1 MKILLPALSPTMET
15 GNLVKWLVKEGDDVL
30 SGDILAE
37 IETDKATM
45 ELESPDDGK
54 IEKILVKEGSENI
67 SVNTEIAL
75 LTVEGEEIEEKS
87 EVSSAESTE
96 IDEKTEKSTQ
106 NSSQVTHDSDDKNLT
121 NSNISMSSLL
131 KQQTDNS
138 ESKKWS
144 EKEISMREALNQAIE
159 EEMIFDKD
167 VFLLGEEVAEYD
179 GAYKVTQGLLDK
191 FGSKRVLDTPISEH
205 GFTGLAI
212 GAAMAGLK
220 PICEFMTFNFSMQAI
235 DQIVNSAAK
244 SLYMSGGEINVP
256 IVFRGP
262 NGAAA
267 RVGAQHSQC
276 FISWFSHIPGL
287 LVIAPSNARDAKGL
301 LKSSIRNPNP
311 VVFLEHEL
319 LYKEKT
325 SVPEENDFLIPIG
338 KANLIKE
345 GNDVTIIGFSMS
357 VQRILNA
364 LPSIEKLGI
373 KPDIIDLRSIKPLDE
388 ELIYK
393 SVKKTNRVVIVEDG
407 FGSTSFGS
415 HLSYLIQSNCFDF
428 LDAEIIKVS
437 GKDVPMPYAENL
449 EKLAL
454 PNTDEIVS
462 AVKKVSYKN

>member
-15 GNLVKWLVKEGDDVL
+15 GNLVKWLVKEGQSVN
-30 SGDILAE
+30 SGDVIAE

-45 ELESPDDGK
+45 ELESPDDGTLN
-54 IEKILVKEGSENI
+54 KILIPEGTEGVK
-67 SVNTEIAL
+67 VNTLIAIL
-75 LTVEGEEIEEKS
+75 DVEGEEEIIIEENNSKIPEKNQSLQKS
-87 EVSSAESTE
+87 IEVNFSMNS
-96 IDEKTEKSTQ
+96 IINQNQIEKSNWTEEEM
-106 NSSQVTHDSDDKNLT
+106 T
-121 NSNISMSSLL
+121 
-131 KQQTDNS
+131 
-138 ESKKWS
+138 
-144 EKEISMREALNQAIE
+144 MREALNKAIE
-159 EEMIFDKD
+159 EEMNLDKD

-179 GAYKVTQGLLDK
+179 GAYKVTQGLLQK
-191 FGSKRVLDTPISEH
+191 FGDKRVIDTPISEH

-267 RVGAQHSQC
+267 RVAAQHSQC

-287 LVIAPSNARDAKGL
+287 LVVAPSNARDAKGL

-311 VVFLEHEL
+311 VIFLEHEL
-319 LYKEKT
+319 LYKEKIN
-325 SVPEENDFLIPIG
+325 VPKEDDFLIPLG
-338 KANLIKE
+338 KANLITQGE
-345 GNDVTIIGFSMS
+345 DLTIIGFSMS

-364 LPSIEKLGI
+364 MPLINNLGI
-373 KPDIIDLRSIKPLDE
+373 KADIIDLRSIKPLDE
-388 ELIYK
+388 DLIYS

-407 FGSTSFGS
+407 WGSTSFGS
-415 HLSYLIQSNCFDF
+415 HLSYLIQSNCFDY
-428 LDAEIIKVS
+428 LDSEIVKIS

-449 EKLAL
+449 EALAL
-454 PNTDEIVS
+454 PTTDEIVS
-462 AVKKVSYKN
+462 AVKKVTYKN

>member
-67 SVNTEIAL
+67 IVNTEIAL
-75 LTVEGEEIEEKS
+75 LSVEGEEIEEKI
-87 EVSSAESTE
+87 EKPIESSPPAIPNGADTKIKE
-96 IDEKTEKSTQ
+96 
-106 NSSQVTHDSDDKNLT
+106 N
-121 NSNISMSSLL
+121 NISMGSLL
-131 KQQTDNS
+131 KEQSDSLETKD
-138 ESKKWS
+138 WS
-144 EKEISMREALNQAIE
+144 EKEITMREALNQAIE
-159 EEMIFDKD
+159 EEMILDKD

-212 GAAMAGLK
+212 GAAMSGLK

-262 NGAAA
+262 NGVAA

-287 LVIAPSNARDAKGL
+287 LVVAPSNARDAKGL

-325 SVPEENDFLIPIG
+325 NVPVENDFLIPIG

-345 GNDVTIIGFSMS
+345 GSDVTIIGFSMS

-388 ELIYK
+388 DLVYK

-407 FGSTSFGS
+407 WGNTSFGS
-415 HLSYLIQSNCFDF
+415 HLSYLIQSNCFDY
-428 LDAEIIKVS
+428 LDSEIIKVS

-454 PNTDEIVS
+454 PNTDEIIS
-462 AVKKVSYKN
+462 AVKKVSYTN

>member
-54 IEKILVKEGSENI
+54 IEKILIKEGSENI

-75 LTVEGEEIEEKS
+75 LSVEGEETEEKI
-87 EVSSAESTE
+87 EKPIESSPPK
-96 IDEKTEKSTQ
+96 IPNGND
-106 NSSQVTHDSDDKNLT
+106 T
-121 NSNISMSSLL
+121 NIKETNISMGSLL
-131 KQQTDNS
+131 KEQSNS
-138 ESKKWS
+138 LETKNWT
-144 EKEISMREALNQAIE
+144 EKEITMREALNQAIE
-159 EEMIFDKD
+159 EEMILDKD

-179 GAYKVTQGLLDK
+179 GAYKVTQGLLNK

-212 GAAMAGLK
+212 GAAMSGLK

-287 LVIAPSNARDAKGL
+287 LVVAPSNARDAKGL

-311 VVFLEHEL
+311 VIFLEHEL
-319 LYKEKT
+319 LYKEKNN
-325 SVPEENDFLIPIG
+325 VPEENDFLIPIG

-345 GNDVTIIGFSMS
+345 GSDVTIIGFSMS

-388 ELIYK
+388 DLIYK

-407 FGSTSFGS
+407 WGNTSFGS
-415 HLSYLIQSNCFDF
+415 HLSYLIQSNCFDY
-428 LDAEIIKVS
+428 LDSEIIKVS

-454 PNTDEIVS
+454 PNTDEIIS
-462 AVKKVSYKN
+462 AVKKVSYTN

>member
-67 SVNTEIAL
+67 IVNTEIAL
-75 LTVEGEEIEEKS
+75 LSVEGEEIEEK
-87 EVSSAESTE
+87 
-96 IDEKTEKSTQ
+96 IEKTIE
-106 NSSQVTHDSDDKNLT
+106 SSPPAIPNGADTKIKEN
-121 NSNISMSSLL
+121 NISMGSLL
-131 KQQTDNS
+131 KEQSDSLETKD
-138 ESKKWS
+138 WS
-144 EKEISMREALNQAIE
+144 EKEITMREALNQAIE
-159 EEMIFDKD
+159 EEMILDKD
-167 VFLLGEEVAEYD
+167 VLLLGEEVAEYD

-212 GAAMAGLK
+212 GAAMSGLK

-325 SVPEENDFLIPIG
+325 NVPVENDFLIPIG

-345 GNDVTIIGFSMS
+345 GSDVTIIGFSMS

-388 ELIYK
+388 DLVYK

-407 FGSTSFGS
+407 WGNTSFGS
-415 HLSYLIQSNCFDF
+415 HLSYLIQSNCFDY
-428 LDAEIIKVS
+428 LDSEIIKVS

-454 PNTDEIVS
+454 PNTDEIIS
-462 AVKKVSYKN
+462 AVKKVSYTN

>member
-15 GNLVKWLVKEGDDVL
+15 GNLVKWLVEEGQTVN

-45 ELESPDDGK
+45 ELESPDDGI
-54 IEKILVKEGSENI
+54 IEKIIIPEGTEEI
-67 SVNTEIAL
+67 QVNSLIAL
-75 LTVEGEEIEEKS
+75 LKVEGEDSSDADSIPDKS
-87 EVSSAESTE
+87 SSISVVPTESKT
-96 IDEKTEKSTQ
+96 IDT
-106 NSSQVTHDSDDKNLT
+106 
-121 NSNISMSSLL
+121 NISMASILN
-131 KQQTDNS
+131 DNS
-138 ESKKWS
+138 EVDSNWT
-144 EKEISMREALNQAIE
+144 EKETTMREALNQAIE
-159 EEMIFDKD
+159 EEMIKDKD

-179 GAYKVTQGLLDK
+179 GAYKVTQGLLKK
-191 FGSKRVLDTPISEH
+191 FGDKRVLDTPISEH

-267 RVGAQHSQC
+267 RVAAQHSQC

-287 LVIAPSNARDAKGL
+287 IVIAPSNARDAKGL

-311 VVFLEHEL
+311 VIFLEHEL

-325 SVPEENDFLIPIG
+325 NVPIEDNFLIPLG
-338 KANLIKE
+338 KGNLIKQ

-357 VQRILNA
+357 VQRIINA
-364 LPSIEKLGI
+364 LPEINKLNI
-373 KPDIIDLRSIKPLDE
+373 NPDIIDLRSIKPLDE
-388 ELIYK
+388 DLIYN

-407 FGSTSFGS
+407 FGNTSFGS
-415 HLSYLIQSNCFDF
+415 HLSHLIQSNCFDY
-428 LDAEIIKVS
+428 LDSEIVKVS

-449 EKLAL
+449 EAIAL
-454 PNTDEIVS
+454 PTTEEIIL
-462 AVKKVSYKN
+462 AIKKVTYKK

>member
-15 GNLVKWLVKEGDDVL
+15 GNLVKWLVKEGKKVN
-30 SGDILAE
+30 SGDIIAE

-45 ELESPDDGK
+45 ELESPDDGIIQK
-54 IEKILVKEGSENI
+54 IVVSEGSENI
-67 SVNTEIAL
+67 NVNSLIAIL
-75 LTVEGEEIEEKS
+75 DVEGEDDQVEE
-87 EVSSAESTE
+87 EVVDQPVTNQDPDKD
-96 IDEKTEKSTQ
+96 IDASINM
-106 NSSQVTHDSDDKNLT
+106 NSVSMELEDKN
-121 NSNISMSSLL
+121 SNW
-131 KQQTDNS
+131 T
-138 ESKKWS
+138 EV
-144 EKEISMREALNQAIE
+144 EITMREALNQAID
-159 EEMIFDKD
+159 EEMVLDKD

-179 GAYKVTQGLLDK
+179 GAYKITQGLLDK
-191 FGSKRVLDTPISEH
+191 FGDKRVLDTPISEH

-235 DQIVNSAAK
+235 DQIINSAAK

-287 LVIAPSNARDAKGL
+287 LVVAPSNARDAKGL

-311 VVFLEHEL
+311 VIFLEHEL
-319 LYKEKT
+319 LYKEKMN
-325 SVPEENDFLIPIG
+325 VPKESDFTIPLG
-338 KANLIKE
+338 KGKMITE

-357 VQRILNA
+357 VQKILNT
-364 LPSIEKLGI
+364 LPDLKKMDIN
-373 KPDIIDLRSIKPLDE
+373 PDIIDLRSIKPLDE
-388 ELIYK
+388 DLIYT

-407 FGSTSFGS
+407 WGNTSFGS
-415 HLSYLIQSNCFDF
+415 HLSYLIQSHCFDY
-428 LDAEIIKVS
+428 LDSEVVKVS

-449 EKLAL
+449 ESLAL
-454 PNTDEIVS
+454 PTKDEIIS
-462 AVKKVSYKN
+462 AIKKVTYKK